1 MATLPI
7 PKRTTN
13 IRMLHEVYQNQ
24 YEEQQL
30 RQAQNIKKVNDRFYY
45 SQIKT
50 KECQKE
56 KQITELPAVA
66 I

>member
-30 RQAQNIKKVNDRFYY
+30 RQAHNIKKVNDRFYY

-50 KECQKE
+50 KEC
-56 KQITELPAVA
+56 
-66 I
+66 